1 MPYLVLKQVQ
11 DNQSNGYLLPP
22 YLEELIPADHAARV
36 VNRVVDLL
44 DIRELTSQEKIEGRP
59 AYHPRMML
67 KILIYAY
74 SQKTPSSRAIAGRCG
89 EDVVFMWLSGM
100 QKPDFR
106 TISDFRKNN
115 INVLK
120 KLFKQVVQICHKL
133 GMVRLGL
140 VAIDGTKVKAATSDY
155 GAKTKDA
162 LKEALKAVEADIEK
176 YMAEGLAIDRAED
189 TLYGENRAGQEL
201 PKEVKQA
208 LEKREAIVAAIKE
221 IQEIKERDKTGKKEP
236 KLNPLESEARFMK
249 HNGGR
254 IRLSYNC
261 QAAVDE
267 KEGVIVAAEITNEA
281 NDKKQMLP
289 MLEKVEET
297 VEKKPEKA
305 VMDAGYYSKDNLE
318 KAEKGKTDCYVTSR
332 RWEEEVQEK
341 GVQEKEETEVVVSS
355 FANLP
360 LQKRVGAA
368 KEDRVMEDS
377 ETRSN
382 EEPADAVRRMEAKLQ
397 TEEGKEIYRQRKKIV
412 EPVFGQ
418 IKFNLGFE
426 RFRLRGSDK
435 AGGEWALVCLV
446 HNIKKIYARIMAK
459 GGELDD
465 LTREL
470 QAAYNPA

>member
-1 MPYLVLKQVQ
+1 VPYL
-11 DNQSNGYLLPP
+11 DYNQSNGYLLPP
-22 YLEELIPADHAARV
+22 YLEELIPADHVARV

-44 DIRELTSQEKIEGRP
+44 DIRELTSQEKTEGRP
-59 AYHPRMML
+59 AYHPGMML
-67 KILIYAY
+67 KVLIYAY
-74 SQKTPSSRAIAGRCG
+74 SQKMPSSRVIARRCA

-115 INVLK
+115 IKVLK
-120 KLFKQVVQICHKL
+120 KLFKQVVQICHRL
-133 GMVRLGL
+133 GMVSLGL

-162 LKEALKAVEADIEK
+162 LKEALKAVEADIES
-176 YMAEGLAIDRAED
+176 YMAEGLSIDKAED
-189 TLYGENRAGQEL
+189 TLYGENRTGQEL
-201 PKEVKQA
+201 PQKVKRA

-221 IQEIKERDKTGKKEP
+221 IQEIKENDKTGKKEP

-267 KEGVIVAAEITNEA
+267 QECVIVATEITSEA

-318 KAEKGKTDCYVTSR
+318 KAEKGETDCYVTSR
-332 RWEEEVQEK
+332 KWEDEVQERSSREK
-341 GVQEKEETEVVVSS
+341 GETKVVASS
-355 FANLP
+355 SADSP
-360 LQKRVGAA
+360 LQKGVGVANG
-368 KEDRVMEDS
+368 DRVIEGS

-382 EEPADAVRRMEAKLQ
+382 REPADVVRRMEAKLQ
-397 TEEGKEIYRQRKKIV
+397 TEEGKKIYCQRKKIV

-418 IKFNLGFE
+418 IKLNLGVR
-426 RFRLRGSDK
+426 RFRLRGLEK
-435 AGGEWALVCLV
+435 AGGEWTLVCLV

-459 GGELDD
+459 GVSWDELDD
-465 LTREL
+465 LTSEL
-470 QAAYNPA
+470 QAAYNSA

>member
-1 MPYLVLKQVQ
+1 MPYL
-11 DNQSNGYLLPP
+11 DYNQSNGYLLPP
-22 YLEELIPADHAARV
+22 YLEELILADHVARV

-74 SQKTPSSRAIAGRCG
+74 SQKMPSSRVIARRCA

-115 INVLK
+115 IKVLK
-120 KLFKQVVQICHKL
+120 KLFKQVVQICQRL
-133 GMVRLGL
+133 GMVSLGL
-140 VAIDGTKVKAATSDY
+140 VAIDGTKVKAAASDY
-155 GAKTKDA
+155 GAKIQDSLKKA
-162 LKEALKAVEADIEK
+162 LKTVEADIER
-176 YMAEGLAIDRAED
+176 YMAEGLAIDKAED
-189 TLYGENRAGQEL
+189 ALYGENRTGQEL
-201 PKEVKQA
+201 PKKVKQA
-208 LEKREAIVAAIKE
+208 VEKREAIVAAIKE
-221 IQEIKERDKTGKKEP
+221 IQAIKENDRTGKKEP
-236 KLNPLESEARFMK
+236 KINPLESEARFMK

-254 IRLSYNC
+254 VQLSYNC

-267 KEGVIVAAEITNEA
+267 KEGVIVAAEITSEA

-305 VMDAGYYSKDNLE
+305 VMDAGYYSRENLE
-318 KAEKGKTDCYVTSR
+318 KAEKIETDCYVTSR
-332 RWEEEVQEK
+332 KWEEEVQEER
-341 GVQEKEETEVVVSS
+341 GQEKEKAKVVVRS
-355 FANLP
+355 FANSSLR
-360 LQKRVGAA
+360 KGVGVANG
-368 KEDRVMEDS
+368 DRVMENA
-377 ETRSN
+377 ETRPN
-382 EEPADAVRRMEAKLQ
+382 REPADAVRRMEAKLQ

-418 IKFNLGFE
+418 VKLNMGFG

-435 AGGEWALVCLV
+435 AGGEWTLVCLV

-459 GGELDD
+459 GGELDS

-470 QAAYNPA
+470 AAAYNPA

>member
-1 MPYLVLKQVQ
+1 
-11 DNQSNGYLLPP
+11 LLPP
-22 YLEELIPADHAARV
+22 YLEELIPADHVARV

-74 SQKTPSSRAIAGRCG
+74 SQKTPSSRAIARKCS

-115 INVLK
+115 IKALK
-120 KLFKQVVQICHKL
+120 KLFKQVVQICYKL
-133 GMVRLGL
+133 GMVSLGL

-162 LKEALKAVEADIEK
+162 LKEALKTAEADIEK
-176 YMAEGLAIDRAED
+176 YMAEGLAIDKAED
-189 TLYGENRAGQEL
+189 ALFGENKTGQEL
-201 PKEVKQA
+201 PKKVKQA

-221 IQEIKERDKTGKKEP
+221 IQEIKESDKTRKKEP
-236 KLNPLESEARFMK
+236 KINPLESEARFMK

-267 KEGVIVAAEITNEA
+267 KEGIIVAADITSEA
-281 NDKKQMLP
+281 NDKMQMLP

-305 VMDAGYYSKDNLE
+305 VMDAGYHSKDNLE
-318 KAEKGKTDCYVTSR
+318 KAEKMETNCYVTSR
-332 RWEEEVQEK
+332 KWEEEVRGESSQEK
-341 GVQEKEETEVVVSS
+341 VETKVVTSNS
-355 FANLP
+355 ADPP
-360 LQKRVGAA
+360 LQKSVGVANG
-368 KEDRVMEDS
+368 DRVIEDVG
-377 ETRSN
+377 TGPKG
-382 EEPADAVRRMEAKLQ
+382 EPSDAVSRMAAKLQ

-418 IKFNLGFE
+418 VKFNLGFR
-426 RFRLRGSDK
+426 RFRLKGSDK
-435 AGGEWALVCLV
+435 AGGEWTLVCLV
-446 HNIKKIYARIMAK
+446 HNINKIHAKIMAK
-459 GGELDD
+459 GGEMHD
-465 LTREL
+465 LTRKL

>member
-1 MPYLVLKQVQ
+1 MPYR
-11 DNQSNGYLLPP
+11 DYNQSNGYLLPP
-22 YLEELIPADHAARV
+22 YLEELIPVDHVARV
-36 VNRVVDLL
+36 VNKVVDLL

-74 SQKTPSSRAIAGRCG
+74 SQKTPSSRAIARRCA
-89 EDVVFMWLSGM
+89 EDVVFMWLSGI
-100 QKPDFR
+100 QKPDFH

-115 INVLK
+115 IKVLK
-120 KLFKQVVQICHKL
+120 KLFKQVVQICQRL
-133 GMVRLGL
+133 GMVSLGL
-140 VAIDGTKVKAATSDY
+140 VAIDGTKVKTATSDY

-162 LKEALKAVEADIEK
+162 LKEALKAVEADIER
-176 YMAEGLAIDRAED
+176 YMAEGSAIDKAED
-189 TLYGENRAGQEL
+189 ALYGENRTEQSL
-201 PKEVKQA
+201 PRKVKQA
-208 LEKREAIVAAIKE
+208 LEKKEAIVAAIKE
-221 IQEIKERDKTGKKEP
+221 IQEIKEKDNTGKKEP
-236 KLNPLESEARFMK
+236 KLNPLEKEARFMK

-267 KEGVIVAAEITNEA
+267 KEGVIVAADVTSEA
-281 NDKKQMLP
+281 NDKRQMLP

-318 KAEKGKTDCYVTSR
+318 KAEKVETDCYVTSKK
-332 RWEEEVQEK
+332 WEEEVREERSQK
-341 GVQEKEETEVVVSS
+341 KEEAKVVVRS
-355 FANLP
+355 FANPPLP
-360 LQKRVGAA
+360 KGVEIAN
-368 KEDRVMEDS
+368 EDS
-377 ETRSN
+377 VIENAETSSN
-382 EEPADAVRRMEAKLQ
+382 REPVDAIRRMAAKLQ

-418 IKFNLGFE
+418 MKFNLGFR
-426 RFRLRGSDK
+426 RFHLRGLDK
-435 AGGEWALVCLV
+435 ASGEWTLVCLV
-446 HNIKKIYARIMAK
+446 HNIKKIYAKIMAK
-459 GGELDD
+459 GGDLDD